1 MKSIF
6 KILLAVL
13 LVGIFAVPATQTVGS
28 IMAFSLQNEFLY
40 LIAGL
45 DDAAENTD
53 ALLLVS
59 YNSSDNTAS
68 VIQIPRDTYCD
79 YGGSQNKINGL
90 YPFYKSSGLTPDKA
104 MEKTADFIADN
115 FGLEIDGY
123 LALTTDAFIDAVD
136 AIGGVTV
143 VLPYDFVYNDKNPN
157 NSFVLNK
164 GENVLNGRQAEIF
177 VRHRKSYI
185 TGDLGRLDA
194 QKIFIDGLYNTVT
207 KKIEYDALFDAL
219 GSIRKGLITDFSAI
233 DFVVMIL
240 KHSSKFRDTEITY
253 LTMPG
258 EAVKDTDGIWYY
270 VLNKNSVNTVIS
282 EHLFSVGDFDEKRV
296 FTNNEK
302 PLFLDIYN
310 RHSVPW
316 KEYGSNSI
324 KDINI
329 PKRKS

>member
-6 KILLAVL
+6 KILLTVL

-28 IMAFSLQNEFLY
+28 IMTVSMKNEFLY

-53 ALLLVS
+53 ALFLIS
-59 YNSSDNTAS
+59 YNSNDNTAS
-68 VIQIPRDTYCD
+68 VVQIPRDTYCNF
-79 YGGSQNKINGL
+79 GGSQNKINGL
-90 YPFYKSSGLTPDKA
+90 YPFYKSGGLTPDEA
-104 MEKTADFIADN
+104 MEKTSDFIADN

-123 LALTTDAFIDAVD
+123 LALTTDAFRDAVD

-143 VLPYDFVYNDKNPN
+143 ILPYDFVYNDKNPQ

-177 VRHRKSYI
+177 VRHRRSYI

-207 KKIEYDALFDAL
+207 KKIEYDTLFDAL
-219 GSIRKGLITDFSAI
+219 SSIRKGLITDFSTI

-240 KHSSKFRDTEITY
+240 KHSSKFKDTEITY

-258 EAVKDTDGIWYY
+258 EAIKDSDGIWYY
-270 VLNKNSVNTVIS
+270 VLNKNSTDAVIS
-282 EHLFSVGDFDEKRV
+282 KHLFSNRTFDEKRI
-296 FTNNEK
+296 FTNKEK
-302 PLFLDIYN
+302 PSFEDIYN
-310 RHSVPW
+310 RHSVSW
-316 KEYGSNSI
+316 QEYTSNSI